1 MKTFSVYEKNT
12 NNLLIRVNCY
22 DRKIYR
28 MMLRQFIKIKQV
40 YVKED

>member
-1 MKTFSVYEKNT
+1 MKTFIVYEKNT
-12 NNLLIRVNCY
+12 NNLLIRVSCY